1 MEGACYNI
9 APAMASSM
17 KNLVI
22 IAVCLGLFACA
33 APAALEPTGGDP
45 TANFAGEGPPYTD
58 YCAML
63 SHEIQGRKHAF
74 LAGNLTYY
82 VGGRYNCWKHR
93 GDETIGLTQP
103 FFHDLRGRGFGIAK
117 HEKSGYGHDF
127 RGWEFYNQTKVMFG
141 TVIVGGE
148 EYQYPAPVSMKWR
161 PDKVICTYK
170 TGGVNIREEK
180 FIALNDAACSI
191 ITSDKPITL
200 RFDGQSLVIPGKSI
214 DRTSKNRLD
223 SGANTV
229 HITEGG
235 TVKTHPFRDKN
246 RKLDVRKGK
255 LIYDGMSTVLSSSAK
270 LARYAAAVDKEGRQ
284 VYSFEIP
291 CDNKGVAVTW
301 AMDDKYANALK
312 ATRDLLA
319 DYRGALAAKT
329 RATNDMLNYQ
339 IPYFRC
345 SDQDIVSVY
354 YYLWAI
360 HMMYYIDVRKG
371 WETHPHTQSAVN
383 NFLGMHRYDANFQ
396 IKVGS
401 WIADKKRYAYGNVL
415 HWKAILP
422 YARRGGL
429 LPDNKGIA
437 WISPVW
443 GTTTE
448 HVIGAWEIYQR
459 TGDVQFVRDCYSDY
473 FKDLFKN
480 GIASHWGCNYD
491 AAKYLRE
498 MAILTGDR
506 EDPDRW
512 LKMVNYD
519 RRRQAMKRMWESRYP
534 NFFGGGKGRLHWTG
548 FAYMRN
554 SGFPDQWAYRMT
566 EHWAMDSKKGF
577 FWKVPISTI
586 AIKDFA
592 QISKVFTSTP
602 DTNYYA
608 IYGMYKCNVGRNA
621 NKLALA
627 HLKGYNTRW
636 GVPIAPEAWSIEPYP
651 WGDQYS
657 NFNAG
662 KILLIIEGI
671 GGLDYS
677 IPNDTLT
684 IRDSMPEQWNSMEL
698 RIPITVKGGTHWPVV
713 RCSRSKTGGVTKKTV
728 SVTGNPLAN
737 LQIRPWLEEGTV
749 VRAPEGYAREG
760 CGRNRIGY
768 SFKRAARK
776 SVTVEIKPGKP

>member
-1 MEGACYNI
+1 MKNVVVIVLSLGFMTSL
-9 APAMASSM
+9 APAVL
-17 KNLVI
+17 K
-22 IAVCLGLFACA
+22 
-33 APAALEPTGGDP
+33 PAGGDP
-45 TANFAGEGPPYTD
+45 KANFAGDGPPYAD

-63 SHEIQGRKHAF
+63 SQEIQGRKHAF

-82 VGGRYNCWKHR
+82 VGGRFNCWTHR

-103 FFHDLRGRGFGIAK
+103 FFHDLRGRGFGLVK

-141 TVIVGGE
+141 TVLIGGK
-148 EYQYPAPVSMKWR
+148 EYKYPAPVSMKWR

-170 TGGVNIREEK
+170 VAGVNIREEK
-180 FIALNDAACSI
+180 FIAANDTACSI
-191 ITSDKPITL
+191 ITSDSPVTL
-200 RFDGQSLVIPGKSI
+200 RFDGQSLVIRGKSI
-214 DRTSKNRLD
+214 DCTSKVRLD
-223 SGANTV
+223 AAGNSV

-235 TVKTHPFRDKN
+235 TVKTHPFRDKDKTLN
-246 RKLDVRKGK
+246 AYKGK

-270 LARYAAAVDKEGRQ
+270 LSAYAAKRDEEGRQ
-284 VYSFEIP
+284 VYSFQVP
-291 CDNKGVAVTW
+291 CDAKGVAVTW
-301 AMDDKYANALK
+301 AMDDKYAAALK
-312 ATRDLLA
+312 ATKDVLA

-329 RATNDMLNYQ
+329 KASNDMLNYQ

-345 SDQDIVSVY
+345 SDADIVKVY

-360 HMMYYIDVRKG
+360 HMMYYIDVQKG
-371 WETHPHTQSAVN
+371 WEMYPHTQSAVN

-401 WIADKKRYAYGNVL
+401 WTADKKRYAYGNVL

-422 YARRGGL
+422 YARRFGT
-429 LPDNKGIA
+429 LPDNKGIG

-459 TGDVQFVRDCYSDY
+459 TGDVGFIRDCYTDY
-473 FKDLFKN
+473 FRILFKD
-480 GIASHWGCNYD
+480 GIAGHWGCNYD
-491 AAKYLRE
+491 AARYLRE
-498 MAILTGDR
+498 MAILTGDK

-519 RRRQAMKRMWESRYP
+519 RRDASWKRAWERRYP
-534 NFFGGGKGRLHWTG
+534 KFFGGEKGRLHWTG
-548 FAYMRN
+548 FAYLRN
-554 SGFPDQWAYRMT
+554 SGFPEDWAYQMT
-566 EHWAMDSKKGF
+566 EGWAMDSKKGF
-577 FWKVPISTI
+577 FSKVPLSTI

-592 QISKVFTSTP
+592 EISKVFTITP

-621 NKLALA
+621 NICALA
-627 HLKGYNTRW
+627 HLKGYNMKW
-636 GVPIAPEAWSIEPYP
+636 GIPIAPESWSIEPNP

-671 GGLDYS
+671 AGLDYS
-677 IPNDTLT
+677 IPKDTLT
-684 IRDSMPEQWNSMEL
+684 VRDSMPQEWGSMEL
-698 RIPITVKGGTHWPVV
+698 RIPMTIKGKTHWPAV
-713 RCSRSKTGGVTKKTV
+713 RYERIKTGKVIGKTI

-737 LQIRPWLEEGTV
+737 LKIKPWLEEGSV
-749 VRAPEGYAREG
+749 VSAPPGG
-760 CGRNRIGY
+760 SNKGQGRNRIGY
-768 SFKRAARK
+768 SFKNAADK
-776 SVTVEIKPGKP
+776 SLKITIKPAEKN

>member
-1 MEGACYNI
+1 
-9 APAMASSM
+9 M
-17 KNLVI
+17 KNVVI
-22 IAVCLGLFACA
+22 VVFCLGILTAL
-33 APAALEPTGGDP
+33 APAALKPAGGDP
-45 TANFAGEGPPYTD
+45 RANFAGEGPPYTD

-63 SHEIQGRKHAF
+63 SQEIQGRKHAF

-82 VGGRYNCWKHR
+82 VGGRFNTWMHR

-103 FFHDLRGRGFGIAK
+103 FFHDLRGRGFGLVK

-141 TVIVGGE
+141 TVLVGGK
-148 EYQYPAPVSMKWR
+148 EYKYPAPVSMKWR

-170 TGGVNIREEK
+170 VAGVNIREKK
-180 FIALNDAACSI
+180 FIAANDTTCSI
-191 ITSDKPITL
+191 ITSDSPVTL
-200 RFDGQSLVIPGKSI
+200 RFDGQSLVIRGKSI
-214 DRTSKNRLD
+214 DRTSKIRLD
-223 SGANTV
+223 AANNSV

-235 TVKTHPFRDKN
+235 TVNTYPFRDKD
-246 RKLDVRKGK
+246 KTLKAYKGK

-270 LARYAAAVDKEGRQ
+270 LSAYAAKRDAEGRQ
-284 VYSFEIP
+284 VYSFEVP
-291 CDNKGVAVTW
+291 CDAKGVAVTW
-301 AMDDKYANALK
+301 SMDDEYANALK
-312 ATRDLLA
+312 ATKTVLA
-319 DYRGALAAKT
+319 DYRGALAKKT
-329 RATNDMLNYQ
+329 KASNDMLNYQ

-345 SDQDIVSVY
+345 SDPDIVNVY

-360 HMMYYIDVRKG
+360 YMMYYIDVQKG
-371 WETHPHTQSAVN
+371 WEMYPHTQSAVN

-396 IKVGS
+396 IKVGG
-401 WIADKKRYAYGNVL
+401 WTADKKCYAYGNVL

-422 YARRGGL
+422 YARRHGI

-459 TGDVQFVRDCYSDY
+459 TGDLQFIRDCYTDY
-473 FKDLFKN
+473 FRILFKN
-480 GIASHWGCNYD
+480 GIAGHWGCNYD

-498 MAILTGDR
+498 MAILTGDK
-506 EDPDRW
+506 EDPGRW

-519 RRRQAMKRMWESRYP
+519 RRDASWKRAWESRYP
-534 NFFGGGKGRLHWTG
+534 KFFGGGKGRLHWTG
-548 FAYMRN
+548 FAYLRN
-554 SGFPDQWAYRMT
+554 SGFPEDWAYQMT
-566 EHWAMDSKKGF
+566 QEWAMDSKKGY
-577 FWKVPISTI
+577 FWKVPLSTI

-592 QISKVFTSTP
+592 QVSKVFTITP

-621 NKLALA
+621 NICALA
-627 HLKGYNTRW
+627 HLKGYNMKW
-636 GVPIAPEAWSIEPYP
+636 GIPIAPESWSLKALP

-671 GGLDYS
+671 AGLNYS
-677 IPNDTLT
+677 IPKDTLT
-684 IRDSMPEQWNSMEL
+684 IRDSMPEEWSSMEL
-698 RIPITVKGGTHWPVV
+698 RPPMTVSGKTHWPIV
-713 RCSRSKTGGVTKKTV
+713 RYRRAKAGAAVAKTV

-737 LQIRPWLEEGTV
+737 LKIQPWLEEGSV
-749 VRAPEGYAREG
+749 VNAPQGYTAKG
-760 CGRNRIGY
+760 CGRNHIGY
-768 SFKRAARK
+768 SFKGAADK
-776 SVTVEIKPGKP
+776 SVTITIKPGKPASGN